1 MSRPGVV
8 NQELFHRASKI
19 FSSII
24 DEVLEPRVAVTLPGP
39 DIDILAGSGTCMIGS
54 DDLEFLDMLEFGG
67 SIDQYMIF

>member
-1 MSRPGVV
+1 MAQPGAA

-39 DIDILAGSGTCMIGS
+39 GIDILADSGTCMIEN
-54 DDLEFLDMLEFGG
+54 DDLDFLDMLEFGG
-67 SIDQYMIF
+67 SIDQYVIF